1 MSAFHPLRTCGR
13 RCTMYAVATHAMIRR
28 TERGLVAAAFTALA
42 VASFEAVSFYKGEYP
57 GWWIGLLGAPP
68 AIALT
73 LYRSTRAR
81 LLAWL
86 LLSLLGA
93 LVSVAVDMA
102 LWFA

>member
-1 MSAFHPLRTCGR
+1 
-13 RCTMYAVATHAMIRR
+13 VATHATIGR
-28 TERGLVAAAFTALA
+28 TQRGLVAAAFTALA
-42 VASFEAVSFYKGEYP
+42 VAAFEAVSFYEGSYP

-73 LYRSTRAR
+73 LYKSTGAR

-93 LVSVAVDMA
+93 LVFVAVDVA